1 VLIKGADY
9 TVDTVVGA
17 EEVQASGG
25 RVALIDLVDGH
36 STTKTIRKIEGSNSP
51 VVTISEKA

>member
-9 TVDTVVGA
+9 TIETVVGA
-17 EEVQASGG
+17 EEVRASGG

-36 STTKTIRKIEGSNSP
+36 STTKTIGKIGGGSKP
-51 VVTISEKA
+51 TVVAEKT